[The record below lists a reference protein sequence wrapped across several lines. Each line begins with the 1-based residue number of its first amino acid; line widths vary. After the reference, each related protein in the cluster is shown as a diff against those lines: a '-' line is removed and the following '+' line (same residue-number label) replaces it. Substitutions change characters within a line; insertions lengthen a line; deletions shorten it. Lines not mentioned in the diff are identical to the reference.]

1 VSLGLVS
8 FVCMAQLLPSAY
20 VLDPNDPRA
29 PTHEQW
35 EAMSVEERARIVD
48 ALPTSLPIEVRPPEG
63 DIHRKTREGALG
75 TLDDFFRRAGRRI
88 YLSSELAVFYPGE
101 RSFVP
106 DLMAVLDVEL
116 HDRMRWVVD
125 AERQGLDLVIEVL
138 VAGHS
143 RKDLEENV
151 ERFARL
157 GIQEYF
163 VFDRGKGRIHGYRLL
178 PGASVYQRIV
188 PQSARYASTV
198 LGLDLTLENDRLRF
212 FAGNAPLEDANEVI
226 GRLGALLDGVISREE
241 QALARADA
249 ERVRAD
255 QETARA
261 DQETARAEQ
270 EASRADA
277 AEARAHETKRLLD
290 EALAEIERL
299 KR

>member
-1 VSLGLVS
+1 
-8 FVCMAQLLPSAY
+8 MAQLLPSTY

-35 EAMSVEERARIVD
+35 EAMSAEKRARIVD

-63 DIHRKTREGALG
+63 DLHRKTREGALA
-75 TLDDFFRRAGRRI
+75 TLGDFFRRAGRRI

-106 DLMAVLDVEL
+106 DLMAVLDVEP

-125 AERQGLDLVIEVL
+125 AEKRGVDLVIEVL
-138 VAGHS
+138 VAGNS

-157 GIQEYF
+157 GVQEYF
-163 VFDRGKGRIHGYRLL
+163 VFDRGKGRIHGYRL
-178 PGASVYQRIV
+178 PPDARVYQRIV
-188 PQSARYASTV
+188 PQAARYASAV
-198 LGLDLTLENDRLRF
+198 LGLDLGLENDGLRF
-212 FAGNAPLEDANEVI
+212 FAGNAPLEDADEVI

-241 QALARADA
+241 QAVARADA
-249 ERVRAD
+249 ER
-255 QETARA
+255 
-261 DQETARAEQ
+261 ARAEQ
-270 EASRADA
+270 EAARADAERARAEQEAARADA
-277 AEARAHETKRLLD
+277 ADVRAQEAKRLLD
-290 EALAEIERL
+290 AALAEIERL